1 MLIKNNTYKIHPIRN
16 ILYRVLFMKKRI
28 ICIFLAILLSITA
41 FVIRAASN
49 YSIACDTYAE
59 QGIKGSLAQ
68 DINKAVSQKLNDSN
82 ISYNTFAKIY
92 YLTDGRIGSITVDTI
107 SLNLLATELSN
118 QIYECVEN
126 SENNFGVPFGN
137 ILGDPYSS
145 GIGPKIRVNVVPVG
159 SVDYEIQSELI
170 SGGINQALHR
180 ISIRFET
187 SINCL
192 VPFHQSNCAIT
203 TTIIV
208 AETLIVGEIP
218 DTILSSWR

>member
-1 MLIKNNTYKIHPIRN
+1 
-16 ILYRVLFMKKRI
+16 MKKRI
-28 ICIFLAILLSITA
+28 ICILLAILLFLTA

-49 YSIACDTYAE
+49 YSLACDTYAE

-68 DINKAVSQKLNDSN
+68 DINKTLSQRLNDSN
-82 ISYNTFAKIY
+82 ISYDTFAKIY
-92 YLTDGRIGSITVDTI
+92 YLSDGRIGSITVDTI
-107 SLNLLATELSN
+107 SINLLATELSN
-118 QIYECVEN
+118 QIYECIEN

-145 GIGPKIRVNVVPVG
+145 GMGPKMGVTVVPVG
-159 SVDYEIQSELI
+159 NVNYEIQSELI
-170 SGGINQALHR
+170 SGGINQSIHR
-180 ISIRFET
+180 ISIRFDT

-192 VPFHQSNCAIT
+192 VPFHKSNCTIT

-218 DTILSSWR
+218 NTILSSWR

>member
-1 MLIKNNTYKIHPIRN
+1 
-16 ILYRVLFMKKRI
+16 MKKRI
-28 ICIFLAILLSITA
+28 ICILLAILLFLTA

-49 YSIACDTYAE
+49 YSLACDTYAE

-68 DINKAVSQKLNDSN
+68 DINKTLSQRLNDSN
-82 ISYNTFAKIY
+82 ISYDTFAKIY
-92 YLTDGRIGSITVDTI
+92 YLSDGRIGSITVDTI
-107 SLNLLATELSN
+107 SINLLATELSN
-118 QIYECVEN
+118 QIYECIKN

-145 GIGPKIRVNVVPVG
+145 GMGPKMGVTVVPVG
-159 SVDYEIQSELI
+159 NVNYEIQSELI
-170 SGGINQALHR
+170 SGGINQSLHR
-180 ISIRFET
+180 ISIRFDA

-192 VPFHQSNCAIT
+192 VPFHKSNCTIT

-218 DTILSSWR
+218 NTILSSWR

>member
-1 MLIKNNTYKIHPIRN
+1 
-16 ILYRVLFMKKRI
+16 MKKRI
-28 ICIFLAILLSITA
+28 ICIFLAILLFLTA

-49 YSIACDTYAE
+49 YSLACDTYAE

-68 DINKAVSQKLNDSN
+68 DINKTLSQRLNDSN
-82 ISYNTFAKIY
+82 ISYDTFAKIY
-92 YLTDGRIGSITVDTI
+92 YLPDGRIGSITVDTI

-118 QIYECVEN
+118 QIYECIEN
-126 SENNFGVPFGN
+126 CENNFGVPFGN

-145 GIGPKIRVNVVPVG
+145 GMGPKMGVTVVPVG
-159 SVDYEIQSELI
+159 SVNYEIQSELL
-170 SGGINQALHR
+170 SGGINQSLHR
-180 ISIRFET
+180 ISIRFDT

-192 VPFHQSNCAIT
+192 VPFHKSNCTIT

-218 DTILSSWR
+218 NTILSSWR